1 MSIVGDLAIY
11 KNVKFDDGEQYYSV
25 VIDMGD
31 GRANGFDEHANKI
44 SSFVLEIY

>member
-1 MSIVGDLAIY
+1 MTIVGALAIY

-31 GRANGFDEHANKI
+31 GRANGFDERANKI
-44 SSFVLEIY
+44 GSFIIQII